1 MYYWTEQE
9 VFEELKLAL
18 SSGKPSKK
26 LLTYL
31 DDFAHDKLTTGTP
44 NRPPNFDMQCV
55 GVTTVMYTQLQNQ
68 GRHQVIK
75 QIDIPA
81 ISPVPNFL
89 SVIAAMC
96 YVTNE
101 IELTNNIGYDHAV
114 IEAGIRS
121 ASKFGYAEI
130 IVGDEL
136 AHKPTT
142 KPEQA
147 SDYNARAY
155 MQGKLIRIDYRGT
168 PYTIATLAEDGTY
181 YTFMQHVTAPKN
193 ADILITLENIKAVK
207 GLAST
212 KDLTER
218 VRFSGFNKA
227 LKDAFF
233 PTCKKDKILF
243 RHAANLNVQQ
253 VESLKRQA
261 AKEAAK
267 NRRKIVMKS

>member
-31 DDFAHDKLTTGTP
+31 DDFAHDRLTTGRP
-44 NRPPNFDMQCV
+44 NRPPSFDMQCV
-55 GVTTVMYTQLQNQ
+55 GVTSVMSTQLQNQ
-68 GRHQVIK
+68 GHRQVVK
-75 QIDIPA
+75 QVDMPA
-81 ISPVPNFL
+81 TSPVPNFL

-101 IELTNNIGYDHAV
+101 IELMNNIGYDYIV
-114 IEAGIRS
+114 VEAGIRS
-121 ASKFGYAEI
+121 VSKFGYAEI
-130 IVGDEL
+130 IVGDDL
-136 AHKPTT
+136 ALEPTT
-142 KPEQA
+142 KPKQA
-147 SDYNARAY
+147 SEYNARAF
-155 MQGKLIRIDYRGT
+155 MQGKSICVEYKGT
-168 PYTIATLAEDGTY
+168 PYTIANLTEDGTC
-181 YTFMQHVTAPKN
+181 YTFMQHVTAPN
-193 ADILITLENIKAVK
+193 NTNILIRLEDIKAIK

-233 PTCKKDKILF
+233 PTCQKDKILF
-243 RHAANLNVQQ
+243 RHATNLNAQQ
-253 VESLKRQA
+253 VNSLKQQA
-261 AKEAAK
+261 AKVAAK
-267 NRRKIVMKS
+267 KS